1 MQTVLH
7 KSPRVLEQFNQVPAP
22 FLHGDVVAGVS
33 ENATFDSQP
42 GSQGDVWDA
51 HKDMLQATI
60 GAMLAVNIS
69 ASVNRAFNRAFNR
82 DFGKELAESLRIKQ
96 PNPLVEGPAYLRS
109 D

>member
-1 MQTVLH
+1 
-7 KSPRVLEQFNQVPAP
+7 
-22 FLHGDVVAGVS
+22 VVAGVS

-51 HKDMLQATI
+51 HKGMLLATI

-69 ASVNRAFNRAFNR
+69 PSVNRAVNR
-82 DFGKELAESLRIKQ
+82 DFDKELAESLRIKQ